1 MKMLGHSCGMGI
13 STTEARDQ
21 LDRFIDRA
29 NTEPVSLIR
38 HDRRVGAIVDTDTLD
53 RLEAAA
59 EELEDIAA

>member
-1 MKMLGHSCGMGI
+1 MGI

-29 NTEPVSLIR
+29 NTEPVYLIR
-38 HDRRVGAIVDTDTLD
+38 HDRRVGAIADTDSLD